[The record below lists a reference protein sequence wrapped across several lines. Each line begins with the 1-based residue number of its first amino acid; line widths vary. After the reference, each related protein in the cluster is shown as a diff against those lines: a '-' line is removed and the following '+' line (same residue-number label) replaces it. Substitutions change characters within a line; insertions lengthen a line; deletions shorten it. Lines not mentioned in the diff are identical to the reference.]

1 MTSITINGKIMTV
14 LEKEYEDKV
23 TVYVQFLMESES
35 RGMEILKVKITQ
47 EVDIKKLQKDMI
59 VSIPVSISSVNG
71 NMYYSQVSDIK
82 YLKEM
87 KWYVTSY

>member
-87 KWYVTSY
+87 K